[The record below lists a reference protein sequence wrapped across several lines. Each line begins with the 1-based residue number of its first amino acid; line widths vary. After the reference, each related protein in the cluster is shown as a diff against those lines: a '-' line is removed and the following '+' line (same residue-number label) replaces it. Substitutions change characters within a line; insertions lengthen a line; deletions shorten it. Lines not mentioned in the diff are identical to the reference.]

1 MLKPENALIN
11 LRSTALAAAILA
23 ALAGHSAARADDFAI
38 QVYGGLQGAPHSDV
52 SVSDG
57 TEFTAGWEG
66 QSFEMPPYIGARGI
80 WWGAVDSM
88 PDLGFSIDYTHA
100 KVYADDE
107 TLAKTPGWTHF
118 EFTDGL
124 NLVTLNALYRFPI
137 ADTNFTPYLG
147 AGAGINIP
155 HVEVTRPSGMTSE
168 YQLGGATLQAQ
179 AGIDYRLTDQWSVFA
194 EYKGNYSFV
203 SAEIDNGATLDTN
216 IWTNAV
222 NFGVSFR
229 F

>member
-1 MLKPENALIN
+1 MQPPAIAFKNCLTSLFSLAL
-11 LRSTALAAAILA
+11 LSLPFASTPV
-23 ALAGHSAARADDFAI
+23 RADDFAI

-66 QSFEMPPYIGARGI
+66 QSFEMPLYIGARGI

-88 PDLGFSIDYTHA
+88 PDLGFSLDYTHA

-137 ADTNFTPYLG
+137 AETGFTPYLG
-147 AGAGINIP
+147 AGAGLNIP
-155 HVEVTRPSGMTSE
+155 HVEVTRPSGTTSE
-168 YQLGGATLQAQ
+168 YQIGGATLQAQ
-179 AGIDYRLTDQWSVFA
+179 AGIDYRVNEQWSVFA

-203 SAEIDNGATLDTN
+203 SADIDSGATLDTN

-222 NFGVSFR
+222 NFGVSFH

>member
-1 MLKPENALIN
+1 MPLSPFPSLTARMAFLSAFLVPVAL
-11 LRSTALAAAILA
+11 LHAPAQ
-23 ALAGHSAARADDFAI
+23 ADDFAI
-38 QVYGGLQGAPHSDV
+38 QVYGGYQGAPHSDV

-57 TEFTAGWEG
+57 TDFNAGWEG

-80 WWGAVDSM
+80 WWGVVDTM
-88 PDLGFSIDYTHA
+88 PDLGFSLDYTHA

-107 TLAKTPGWTHF
+107 TLARTPGWTHF

-124 NLVTLNALYRFPI
+124 NLVTLNALYRFPV
-137 ADTNFTPYLG
+137 AGTNITPYLG
-147 AGAGINIP
+147 AGAGLNIP
-155 HVEVTRPSGMTSE
+155 HVEVTRPSGITSE
-168 YQLGGATLQAQ
+168 YQIGGATLQAQ

-194 EYKGNYSFV
+194 EYKGNYSFI
-203 SAEIDNGATLDTN
+203 SADIDNGATLDTN

>member
-1 MLKPENALIN
+1 MRSSLKTISGNRLN
-11 LRSTALAAAILA
+11 RLAASLLAIA
-23 ALAGHSAARADDFAI
+23 AMTGVASADDFEI
-38 QVYGGLQGAPHSDV
+38 GVYGGLQGAPHSTV
-52 SVSDG
+52 TTSDG

-66 QSFEMPPYIGARGI
+66 NSFQMPLYLGARGI
-80 WWGAVDSM
+80 WWGAVDTM
-88 PDLGFSIDYTHA
+88 PDLGFSLDYVHA

-107 TLAKTPGWTHF
+107 TFTKTPGWTHF

-124 NLVTLNALYRFPI
+124 NMLTANALYRFPI
-137 ADTNFTPYLG
+137 ENTGFTPYVG

-155 HVEVTRPSGMTSE
+155 HVEVDRPSGSTSE

-179 AGIDYRLTDQWSVFA
+179 AGIDYRINEQWSVFA
-194 EYKGNYSFV
+194 EYKGNYSWV
-203 SAEIDNGATLDTN
+203 SADIDSGATLDTN

-222 NFGVSFR
+222 NFGVSFH

>member
-1 MLKPENALIN
+1 MTSLK
-11 LRSTALAAAILA
+11 STVTLLAAGAVSTLLLA
-23 ALAGHSAARADDFAI
+23 TAAHADDFAI
-38 QVYGGLQGAPHSDV
+38 QVYGGLQGAADSDI

-57 TEFTAGWEG
+57 TSFNAGWEG
-66 QSFEMPPYIGARGI
+66 QSFEMPLYIGARGI

-88 PDLGFSIDYTHA
+88 PDLGFSLDYTHA
-100 KVYADDE
+100 KVYADDA
-107 TLAKTPGWTHF
+107 TMARTPGWTHF

-137 ADTNFTPYLG
+137 AETGFTPYLG
-147 AGAGINIP
+147 AGAGLNIP
-155 HVEVTRPSGMTSE
+155 HVEVSRPTGITSE
-168 YQLGGATLQAQ
+168 YQIGGATLQAQ
-179 AGIDYRLTDQWSVFA
+179 AGIDYRINEQWSVFA

-203 SAEIDNGATLDTN
+203 NADIDNGASLETN

-222 NFGVSFR
+222 NFGVSFH

>member
-1 MLKPENALIN
+1 M
-11 LRSTALAAAILA
+11 RSTLRRLKTAGKVGFIASVSALSIG
-23 ALAGHSAARADDFAI
+23 LAGASADDFDI
-38 QVYGGLQGAPHSDV
+38 QVYGGLQGAPHSTV
-52 SVSDG
+52 STSDG

-66 QSFEMPPYIGARGI
+66 NSFEMPLYLGARGV

-88 PDLGFSIDYTHA
+88 PDLGLSLDFTHA

-107 TLAKTPGWTHF
+107 TLASTPGWTHF

-124 NLVTLNALYRFPI
+124 NLLTLNALYRFPI
-137 ADTNFTPYLG
+137 ENTSFTPYVG
-147 AGAGINIP
+147 AGAGINVP
-155 HVEVTRPSGMTSE
+155 HVEVTRPSGITSE
-168 YQLGGATLQAQ
+168 YQIGGATLQAQ
-179 AGIDYRLTDQWSVFA
+179 AGIDYRLTDRWSVFA

-203 SAEIDNGATLDTN
+203 NVDIDNNATLDTN